1 MRKQLMKGNE
11 AIVKSAILAGCR
23 AFYGYPIT
31 PASEI
36 AEAAA
41 EYMPKTG
48 GVFLQA
54 ESEVAAINMLYGAA
68 SAGVRAMTAS
78 SGPGISL
85 MQEGIS
91 YMAGAELPC
100 VIADITRGGPGLGNI
115 AAEQSDYHQVVKGG
129 GHGNYRTIVLAPHSV
144 QEMADLTALAFELAD
159 RYRNPVVLLADGF
172 IGQMMEP
179 VEFPQTATPTHLPEW
194 AVAGTAASRGNLI
207 TSLSSGH
214 RRVGEAHSRARSQ
227 VQARRAARD
236 ARRRVADG
244 RRGDCAG
251 GLRHRGPHSEGRDRR
266 GRAEGLKV
274 GVLRPITLYPF
285 PKVQFQRL
293 ASTRALFVVVEM
305 SNGQMVEDVRLALN
319 GARPVEFLNRMGGNV
334 PSHEEVLALC
344 ARAGAPRGP
353 GAIAPASN
361 LQKRSGWP
369 MSSESVPEYAVAHG
383 KAKSFYERYERKEE
397 LQHQTHFCP
406 GCGHGNRAQDA
417 GRRPSTSW
425 AFRTGPSWSARW
437 AARSSPTT
445 TSTWAM
451 CRPRMGARPPWPRP

>member
-36 AEAAA
+36 TETAAQFLPRA
-41 EYMPKTG
+41 G

-68 SAGVRAMTAS
+68 AAGVRSMTAS

-179 VEFPQTATPTHLPEW
+179 VEFPQQALAPHLPEW
-194 AVAGTAASRGNLI
+194 AVAGTAASRGNLVN
-207 TSLSSGH
+207 SLHLESDEL
-214 RRVGEAHSRARSQ
+214 EAHNRHLEQKYRNAEFLETRAEEWHTDDAEI
-227 VQARRAARD
+227 VLVGYGIVARILKAVAAE
-236 ARRRVADG
+236 AR
-244 RRGDCAG
+244 AG
-251 GLRHRGPHSEGRDRR
+251 GIN
-266 GRAEGLKV
+266 V
-274 GVLRPITLYPF
+274 GVLRPITLFPF
-285 PKVQFQRL
+285 PKQHFQRL
-293 ASTRALFVVVEM
+293 AQHARVFIVVEM
-305 SNGQMVEDVRLALN
+305 STGQMVEDVRLAIN
-319 GARPVEFLNRMGGNV
+319 GARPVEFLGRCGGNV
-334 PSHEEVLALC
+334 PSHEEVLRLVRKMAENPLTK
-344 ARAGAPRGP
+344 
-353 GAIAPASN
+353 
-361 LQKRSGWP
+361 LH
-369 MSSESVPEYAVAHG
+369 PEEQQVVHV
-383 KAKSFYERYERKEE
+383 
-397 LQHQTHFCP
+397 
-406 GCGHGNRAQDA
+406 
-417 GRRPSTSW
+417 
-425 AFRTGPSWSARW
+425 
-437 AARSSPTT
+437 
-445 TSTWAM
+445 
-451 CRPRMGARPPWPRP
+451 